1 VFFCSEA
8 AVRQSPL
15 IFHTFSDRH
24 ACVQALSSE
33 LVAQL
38 QAALQVKP
46 RARLLLP
53 GGSGPQLLLP
63 ELASAALDWSRVDL
77 SATDE
82 RWVPANDD
90 ASNWRLLQ
98 QGLSQAACLDPRQGA
113 TPELAVQG
121 WQAQLSAWLP
131 LDAVLLGMGEDG
143 HFASLF
149 AHMPG
154 LVAALEPS
162 SKPACLLAQAPSEP
176 RVRLSANL
184 ALLAAT
190 QWLGLLVFGA
200 AKRELLE
207 AVLAD
212 TPASRALPVH
222 ALIWRTEQPV
232 QVYCAP

>member
-1 VFFCSEA
+1 M
-8 AVRQSPL
+8 RQSPV
-15 IFHTFSDRH
+15 IMHTFENRQ

-33 LVAQL
+33 LAAQL

-63 ELASAALDWSRVDL
+63 VLASAALDWSRVDL

-98 QGLSQAACLDPRQGA
+98 QGVPQAACLDPRQGI
-113 TPELAVQG
+113 TRELAVQG
-121 WQAQLSAWLP
+121 WQAQLRAWLP
-131 LDAVLLGMGEDG
+131 LEAVLLGMGEDG

-149 AHMPG
+149 AQMPG
-154 LVAALEPS
+154 LAAALEPGAE
-162 SKPACLLAQAPSEP
+162 PACLLAHAPSEP

-207 AVLAD
+207 TVLAD
-212 TPASRALPVH
+212 TPASCALPVH

-232 QVYCAP
+232 QVYYAP

>member
-1 VFFCSEA
+1 MHPSPVSFHVFND
-8 AVRQSPL
+8 RQ
-15 IFHTFSDRH
+15 

-33 LVAQL
+33 LAAQL
-38 QAALQVKP
+38 QAALQARP

-53 GGSGPQLLLP
+53 GGSGPQSLLP
-63 ELASAALDWSRVDL
+63 ELASAALDWPRVDL

-82 RWVPANDD
+82 RWVPACDD

-98 QGLSQAACLDPRQGA
+98 QGLPGAVCLDPRQGE

-149 AHMPG
+149 AQMPG
-154 LVAALEPS
+154 LPAALDARAEH
-162 SKPACLLAQAPSEP
+162 ACLLALAPSEP

-190 QWLGLLVFGA
+190 HWLGLLVFGA

-212 TPASRALPVH
+212 TPASRLLPVH
-222 ALIWRTEQPV
+222 GLIWRTEQAV
-232 QVYCAP
+232 QVYYAP